1 MRKITFVLAF
11 FAFLASAPLFAD
23 GLDQNLLERLKNE
36 GCPAM
41 RARGKLPDKFHLKWN
56 HLRKNASFEEDFYA
70 DGKYCIL
77 KIKELPRE
85 GDTSIH
91 SECHVKNKS
100 YYFNVWR
107 NDDRPWE
114 MSGYERLDHP
124 DCPYLLEVVQEN
136 SPYLLG
142 SRSLAEYIENPD
154 FEITKI
160 ESTFSEGI
168 ETVLFQFENH
178 AKNPSGDGSALVKNG
193 TISLLPS
200 KDWGISEMT
209 IDFVLDGSP
218 MRQETHFRYGDEP
231 NTFCP
236 IKELRGREIRL
247 PDDQSEGFAISY
259 NHVILECDG
268 AECPRAEFFP
278 KFYGLRKPC
287 LLLPPGYYLRYALG
301 ATGLALI
308 FTALRSKWWKRR
320 AGKIGA
326 ERSDRRVPDEES

>member
-1 MRKITFVLAF
+1 MRKITFALAF
-11 FAFLASAPLFAD
+11 FALLASVPLFAD

-36 GCPAM
+36 GCPAL
-41 RARGKLPDKFHLKWN
+41 RARGKLPDKFHLKWI
-56 HLRKNASFEEDFYA
+56 HAKKHISFEEDFYS
-70 DGKYCIL
+70 DGKYFIL

-85 GDTSIH
+85 GDTSIY
-91 SECHVKNKS
+91 SQYYVKNKS
-100 YYFNVWR
+100 YYFCVVR
-107 NDDRPWE
+107 NDDHPWE
-114 MSGYERLDHP
+114 MGGCSRLDRS
-124 DCPYLLEVVQEN
+124 DYPYALEAVQEN
-136 SPYLLG
+136 SPYMLG

-168 ETVLFQFENH
+168 ETIRFEIENRS
-178 AKNPSGDGSALVKNG
+178 KNRSGDTDSVKNG

-209 IDFVLDGSP
+209 IDFESDGCP
-218 MRQETHFRYGDEP
+218 MRRETHFRYGDEP

-247 PDDQSEGFAISY
+247 PDGQSEGYAISY

-301 ATGLALI
+301 AIGLALI
-308 FTALRSKWWKRR
+308 FTALLSKWRKRR